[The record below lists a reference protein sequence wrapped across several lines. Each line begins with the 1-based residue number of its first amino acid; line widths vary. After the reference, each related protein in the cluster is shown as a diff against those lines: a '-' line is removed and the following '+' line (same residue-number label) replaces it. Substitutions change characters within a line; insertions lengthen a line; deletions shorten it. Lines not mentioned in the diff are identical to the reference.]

1 MSARVA
7 KRIAALAVAVNA
19 CAAASASG
27 AQHDGGHDAS
37 PPVHSAADIRA
48 DLRELY
54 STLQRAHFD
63 LYAHRSRA
71 EYDRLLSQMLTEIRE
86 PESTGRTAIRF
97 QRFVA
102 FGRVAHARVDAAS
115 GDYLDYRDAGGNIFP
130 LTLAFREDRAY
141 VVGNRSGEAGI
152 PEGAELLT
160 LDRRPLRSWFER
172 LGRHLSADTP
182 YMTGSLLEYTF
193 PRLLWQEAGERESF
207 SISVRD
213 GRATRRYTIPAR
225 RWTDVQASPPAAAT
239 LVLDADSRSARM
251 IDGRIAYL
259 RPGPFYDSAADATD
273 PYDTTAFRSFI
284 DESFASFLEQRA
296 DALLIDLRD
305 NPGGD
310 NSFSDLM
317 VAWFADR
324 PFAFASA
331 FRIRVSPEAVAS
343 NERRLAAASQ
353 PDGGVS
359 RRLARAYAGTT
370 PGDVIDFD
378 IGTAQPRA
386 EPRFHGRVYLLVN
399 RTSYSNTVFVAA
411 LVQDYGFGTIL
422 GEETSDL
429 ASTYGAM
436 ETFTLPRT
444 GIAVGFPKAQ
454 IVRPN
459 GDATTRGVVPDIA
472 IATPVIQGAD
482 DPVLQRAIAIV
493 RERDGA
499 R

>member
-1 MSARVA
+1 MSARLRNGVA
-7 KRIAALAVAVNA
+7 VLAVASMA
-19 CAAASASG
+19 YAAGQASG
-27 AQHDGGHDAS
+27 AQPDGGADTPS
-37 PPVHSAADIRA
+37 PVHSAADIRA
-48 DLRELY
+48 DLNDLY

-63 LYAHRSRA
+63 LYAHRSR
-71 EYDRLLSQMLTEIRE
+71 EDYDRLLTQMLAEIRE
-86 PESTGRTAIRF
+86 PESTGQTAIRF
-97 QRFVA
+97 QRFAA
-102 FGRVAHARVDAAS
+102 FGRVAHARIDAAS
-115 GDYLDYRDAGGNIFP
+115 GDYRSYRDAGWKVFP
-130 LTLAFREDRAY
+130 LTLAFRGNRAY
-141 VVGNRSGEAGI
+141 VVENRSGVAGI
-152 PEGAELLT
+152 PEGVELLT
-160 LDRRPLRSWFER
+160 LDRRPMRAWFER

-207 SISVRD
+207 SISVRE
-213 GRATRRYTIPAR
+213 GGATRRHAIPAR
-225 RWTDVQASPPAAAT
+225 SWTDIQAAPAAAT

-259 RPGPFYDSAADATD
+259 RPGPFYNNAADATD
-273 PYDTTAFRSFI
+273 PYDTTAFRAFI
-284 DESFASFLEQRA
+284 DESFASFRAQHA

-310 NSFSDLM
+310 NSFSDLL

-343 NERRLAAASQ
+343 NAKRLAAASQ

-359 RRLARAYAGTT
+359 RRLAQAHAGTR

-378 IGTAQPRA
+378 IGMAQPRA
-386 EPRFHGRVYLLVN
+386 EPRFHGSVYLLVN
-399 RTSYSNTVFVAA
+399 RASYSNTVFVAA

-444 GIAVGFPKAQ
+444 GIVVGFPKAH
-454 IVRPN
+454 IVRPS
-459 GDATTRGVVPDIA
+459 GDPTTRGVVPDIA
-472 IATPVIQGAD
+472 IATPVIQSAD
-482 DPVLQRAIAIV
+482 DPVLERAIAIV
-493 RERDGA
+493 RERDGTP
-499 R
+499 

>member
-1 MSARVA
+1 MSARV
-7 KRIAALAVAVNA
+7 RNGVSALAFAIIA
-19 CAAASASG
+19 CAAVRASG
-27 AQHDGGHDAS
+27 GQPDDGSDAALS
-37 PPVHSAADIRA
+37 VHSAADIRA

-71 EYDRLLSQMLTEIRE
+71 EYDRLLSRMLTEIRA
-86 PESTGRTAIRF
+86 PESTGQTAIRF

-102 FGRVAHARVDAAS
+102 FGRVAHARIDAAR
-115 GDYLDYRDAGGNIFP
+115 DEYLRYRDGGGKVFP
-130 LTLAFREDRAY
+130 LTLAFRGSRAY
-141 VVGNRSGEAGI
+141 VVENRSRVAGVS
-152 PEGAELLT
+152 EGAELLS
-160 LDRRPLRSWFER
+160 LDRRSMRSWFER
-172 LGRHLSADTP
+172 LGPHLSADTP
-182 YMTGSLLEYTF
+182 YMTGSLLEFSF
-193 PRLLWQEAGERESF
+193 PRLLWQEARERETF

-225 RWTDVQASPPAAAT
+225 SWADIQASPPAAAP
-239 LVLDADSRSARM
+239 LVLDPDTRSARM
-251 IDGRIAYL
+251 MDGHVAYL
-259 RPGPFYDSAADATD
+259 RPGPFYNNAADATD
-273 PYDTTAFRSFI
+273 PYDTTAFQSFI
-284 DESFASFLEQRA
+284 DKSFGSFLEQRA

-324 PFAFASA
+324 PFVFASA
-331 FRIRVSPEAVAS
+331 FRIRVSAEAVAS
-343 NERRLAAASQ
+343 NAKRLAAASQ

-359 RRLARAYAGTT
+359 RRLAQAYAGVR
-370 PGDVIDFD
+370 PGDVIDFG
-378 IGTAQPRA
+378 IATAQPRA

-399 RTSYSNTVFVAA
+399 KASYSNTVFVAA

-444 GIAVGFPKAQ
+444 GIVVGFPKAQ

-459 GDATTRGVVPDIA
+459 GDATTRGVVPDIS
-472 IATPVIQGAD
+472 IATPVIQSAD
-482 DPVLQRAIAIV
+482 DPVLERALAIV
-493 RERDGA
+493 RERDGT